1 MRYTA
6 APHAP
11 YMEMA
16 PALPGIAVL
25 EQRLMPCTMDLHEI
39 TLPEKPGNKPVYC
52 RLPHLGQH

>member
-6 APHAP
+6 ALHAS

-39 TLPEKPGNKPVYC
+39 TLPEKPGMKAGKRFSP
-52 RLPHLGQH
+52 